1 MDTLFTR
8 LQGAR
13 NFIAEVTREVSG
25 RVHQWAL
32 LNEAFMHIIILG
44 VISCCFSFVL
54 YFSAL
59 LLTIAPVRVQYRELP
74 TVNLPQPLETP
85 QILLWTSFERTWGN
99 MTPPSSKEFLT
110 LPCSPNGTNICYV
123 TESRDAIHKSD
134 AVVFDADSIDSAD
147 LPSGHYHGLAW
158 VFLTTGPPRS
168 QISWFLLQ
176 STELFNWTMG
186 LREDADIVAPHRL
199 WERTSANNSV
209 SSLEMAFGDKTVT
222 ALWMISKC
230 EQEKLERSGGSSLA
244 DNRWSGTERFIN
256 AVVYNFDVDIVNDC
270 GAEICGSAAEC
281 LSMMEGTHIFVIIM
295 ESSPCFEHPAEIIY
309 ASLKYDIIPVL
320 FGVGKFTHSLPPHSF
335 VDTTTYADA
344 GEAVSVLRRI
354 SRSPQYYADFMAKRR
369 GISVS
374 VPPVLCAL
382 CSALYAPPVKSRH
395 VDLVQWWLKRSTCSS
410 SSAT

>member
-1 MDTLFTR
+1 MDTLYTR

-123 TESRDAIHKSD
+123 TESRNAIHKSD

-158 VFLTTGPPRS
+158 VFLTSPPRS

-209 SSLEMAFGDKTVT
+209 SSLEVAFGDKTVT

-256 AVVYNFDVDIVNDC
+256 AVVYNFDVDIVNNC
-270 GAEICGSAAEC
+270 GAEICGSAAGC

-309 ASLKYDIIPVL
+309 ASFKYDIIPVL
-320 FGVGKFTHSLPPHSF
+320 FGVGKFTHLLPPHSF

-369 GISVS
+369 GILVS